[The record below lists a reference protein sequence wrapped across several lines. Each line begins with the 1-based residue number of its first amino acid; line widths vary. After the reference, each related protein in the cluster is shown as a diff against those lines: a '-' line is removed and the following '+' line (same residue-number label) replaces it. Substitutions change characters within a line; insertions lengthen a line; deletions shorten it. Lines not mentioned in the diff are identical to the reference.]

1 MQDVEQAIRER
12 AYQLWIDSG
21 RDDGSAELH
30 WITAQREV
38 LSGSLKEL
46 GRVMSSGATTIER
59 TKKAKVS
66 RKRRA
71 A

>member
-1 MQDVEQAIRER
+1 MSDVEQTIRER

-38 LSGSLKEL
+38 LSASLAVVS
-46 GRVMSSGATTIER
+46 RSMATATPVA
-59 TKKAKVS
+59 KPMKAKTP